1 MDRNELAVML
11 DTLIKQA
18 ERTLHLLDEES
29 EDRTQAR
36 VRVMTITM
44 HDLCNEADV
53 EPYKI

>member
-53 EPYKI
+53 KPYKI

>member
-1 MDRNELAVML
+1 MDRDELAVIL